1 MNRGQSAHVL
11 ECITADGCHTVG
23 DGDRSQAATIV
34 ESTTADGGHAVG
46 DGDGSQAAT
55 PQKSIVTDGCHAIF
69 ISLMRNCFRNDD
81 IARII
86 TWFGCHFS
94 RFDL

>member
-23 DGDRSQAATIV
+23 DGDKSQAATIV

-55 PQKSIVTDGCHAIF
+55 PQKSIKMKNKNDFF
-69 ISLMRNCFRNDD
+69 IIVYF
-81 IARII
+81 
-86 TWFGCHFS
+86 
-94 RFDL
+94 